1 MLDNMKELAF
11 RTPVLFLIFNRPDT
25 TKRVFKEI
33 RRVKPTELYIA
44 ADGPREAKPDETELC
59 NETRAIV
66 KEIDWDCEIHTLF
79 RDKNLGCKKAVSS
92 AIDWF
97 FDNVDAGIIL
107 EDDCVPDQSFFGFCQ
122 ELINYYKD
130 DSRVMM
136 ISGTNYL
143 FNKIELSESY
153 FFSRYYPV
161 WGWATWKRAW
171 KLYDRNMSSW
181 PEYKTSGQLDVIHQD
196 KKIKKFFE
204 RIFIKTYE
212 HKVNTWDY
220 QWVFSCVS
228 NNGLAAIPKYNLI
241 ANIGLYGV
249 HSNGIIDR
257 FSNMPMKAIDI
268 DNLVHPL
275 TVSPNTFLDK
285 ITFNTIFSNPVRS
298 GLIHFLR
305 SKICIKDS
313 TEDS

>member
-1 MLDNMKELAF
+1 MKELAF

-122 ELINYYKD
+122 ELLDHYKD
-130 DSRVMM
+130 DRRVMM

-143 FNKIELSESY
+143 YNKIEIIESY
-153 FFSRYYPV
+153 FFSRYYSI

-171 KLYDRNMSSW
+171 ELNDINMSFW
-181 PEYKTSGQLDVIHQD
+181 PEYKNSRQLDIIFADENIKNFYKTIFQYGYENKVI
-196 KKIKKFFE
+196 
-204 RIFIKTYE
+204 
-212 HKVNTWDY
+212 TWDY

-228 NNGLAAIPKYNLI
+228 NNGLAIVPKYNLI
-241 ANIGLYGV
+241 ANIGLIGE
-249 HSNGIIDR
+249 HSDGKFNR
-257 FSNMPMKAIDI
+257 FSNMPIKPIDASK
-268 DNLVHPL
+268 LVHPAI
-275 TVSPNTFLDK
+275 VYNNISLDN
-285 ITFNTIFSNPVRS
+285 IQFDTILLISVRS
-298 GLIHFLR
+298 KLVARMQQLK
-305 SKICIKDS
+305 SKLCID
-313 TEDS
+313 